1 MKRRDEVLV
10 GIFVTVAAAI
20 LIVGTIW
27 LTRGGLSRGYPLYTR
42 FEWGQA
48 LKKGQP
54 VLLAGQS
61 VGYVNKVQLR
71 QGYLDVELQID
82 NDIHIPA
89 RSVATVKPVGIF
101 GDVAIAL
108 TPPKPLPLPTEVYR
122 PRDTIPAGPATPDIA
137 DIYMRVDS
145 IGESVA
151 QLAHAIQAE
160 LVNAGGLKDLRRT
173 LALTASFA
181 AELQTIAANQD
192 RNLTATGAEF
202 RNAAH
207 RLSSMADSGG
217 VIDSTMRNART
228 TSANLARLSAEV
240 DSTNRSI
247 QLILADVQ
255 AGKGTLGMALKDT
268 TMYANARNLLGRLD
282 SLVTDFQKNPKKYI
296 NVQFRVF

>member
-10 GIFVTVAAAI
+10 GIFVTVAVAV

-27 LTRGGLSRGYPLYTR
+27 LTRGGLSRGYSLYTR
-42 FEWGQA
+42 FLWGQA

-61 VGYVNKVQLR
+61 VGYVNNVQLR
-71 QGYLDVELQID
+71 PGYLDVELRID
-82 NDIHIPA
+82 NDVRIPA

-101 GDVAIAL
+101 GDVAVAL
-108 TPPKPLPLPTEVYR
+108 TPPKPLPNTYYR
-122 PRDTIPAGPATPDIA
+122 ARDTVPAGPATPDIA

-151 QLAHAIQAE
+151 RLSHAME
-160 LVNAGGLKDLRRT
+160 VDLVNAGGLRDLRRT

-181 AELQTIAANQD
+181 TELQTIAATQD
-192 RNLTATGAEF
+192 RNLTETMAEF
-202 RNAAH
+202 RKSAH
-207 RLSSMADSGG
+207 RLSSVVDSA
-217 VIDSTMRNART
+217 VIDSTMRNIRA
-228 TSANLARLSAEV
+228 TSGNLSRLTAEV
-240 DSTNRSI
+240 DSTNRQI
-247 QLILADVQ
+247 RGLLADVN
-255 AGKGTLGMALKDT
+255 AGKGSLGMALKDT
-268 TMYANARNLLGRLD
+268 TFYSNARNLLGRLD